1 MAGVREVYNKLKS
14 LQDNLPAIAEQS
26 VSDVKNDLSTSQ
38 KEQLLQG
45 VSSTGGTFRKYRSAS
60 YAKLKNKMNPIP
72 GLGNPDLK
80 YTGSFYDGIFVT
92 VANGIITIG
101 SHDEKAQMLEANY
114 KNVFGLDPQDMEDFL
129 YGKLKPGYNKNIL
142 DFLKR

>member
-1 MAGVREVYNKLKS
+1 MANVRDAYNRLKALRDS
-14 LQDNLPAIAEQS
+14 LPSIAQES
-26 VSDVKNDLSTSQ
+26 VIAVTGDLSTAQ

-60 YAKLKNKMNPIP
+60 YARLKNTMNPLP

-80 YTGSFYDGIFVT
+80 YTGSFYHGIYVNVSDGKIT
-92 VANGIITIG
+92 VG
-101 SHDEKAQMLEANY
+101 SHDDKAQLLEANY

-129 YGKLKPGYNKNIL
+129 YGKLRPVYRKNII
-142 DFLKR
+142 DFLNK